1 MRELSHMVTAAE
13 SGRTVKSLALKALRL
28 SQGQFSSLKF
38 QGGIWVDGAPA
49 RATERLREGQVLS
62 ARLQDAGQKIAPAA
76 IPISIPWQD
85 GDYLIVEKPAPLPTL
100 PSCHQAGPTLEN
112 ALYAALECPG
122 NFVFRPV
129 NRLDK
134 GTSGLMAVAL
144 NAHAQQLLQRQLH
157 SPGFIREYLA
167 VCEGHPPQE
176 SGVIDAP
183 IGLAGEGVR
192 REVRMDGKT
201 AVTHYR
207 LVVQTAERS
216 VLRLRLETGR
226 THQIRVH
233 LRHLGCPIVGDYLYG
248 RECPALPGRFALH
261 ACFLAFDHPLT
272 GQRVALE
279 SPLPE
284 ALAALMRPAQREAN
298 AQDTFIQPFT

>member
-49 RATERLREGQVLS
+49 RANERLREGQVLS

-85 GDYLIVEKPAPLPTL
+85 GDYLIAEKPAPLPTL

-112 ALYAALECPG
+112 ALYAALGCPAD
-122 NFVFRPV
+122 FVFRPV

-167 VCEGHPPQE
+167 VCEGHPP
-176 SGVIDAP
+176 
-183 IGLAGEGVR
+183 
-192 REVRMDGKT
+192 
-201 AVTHYR
+201 
-207 LVVQTAERS
+207 
-216 VLRLRLETGR
+216 
-226 THQIRVH
+226 
-233 LRHLGCPIVGDYLYG
+233 
-248 RECPALPGRFALH
+248 
-261 ACFLAFDHPLT
+261 
-272 GQRVALE
+272 
-279 SPLPE
+279 
-284 ALAALMRPAQREAN
+284 
-298 AQDTFIQPFT
+298 